1 MKNFKDLQE
10 GLQDPNIFKAFFLA
24 GGPGS
29 GKSYVVR
36 ATTGGTGLR
45 IVNSDDVFEKYLKDA
60 GFDMDMSTVKAER
73 EKEERDKMRDR
84 AKKLTRTR
92 MGDIT
97 TGKGGYLEGR
107 IGLIIDGTGKNYDKI
122 AKQATQLK
130 QLGYDVHMIFVNT
143 SLDTALERNA
153 KRERTV
159 PADVATRAWNE
170 VQRNMGKFSQ
180 YFRRNFVVV
189 DNNDAEEDVLTPVM
203 KQIRGLLKRK
213 VNNPIAKAWIE
224 NEMKLRGITK
234 FRPARNIG
242 MGGQPGAKPKG
253 GLPGSSGFKV
263 RMGRKRPKTGRFAKK

>member
-1 MKNFKDLQE
+1 MKTFQDLQE

-36 ATTGGTGLR
+36 STTGGTGLR
-45 IVNSDDVFEKYLKDA
+45 IVNSDDIFEKYLKDA
-60 GFDMDMSTVKAER
+60 GFDMDMSTAKAER
-73 EKEERDKMRDR
+73 EAEDRDKMRKR

-92 MGDIT
+92 MGDVT

-107 IGLIIDGTGKNYDKI
+107 IGLIIDGTGKDYEKI

-159 PADVATRAWNE
+159 PTDVATRSWNA
-170 VQRNMGKFSQ
+170 VQRNIGKFSQ
-180 YFRRNFVVV
+180 YFRQNFVVV
-189 DNNDAEEDVLTPVM
+189 DNNDSEEDVMTPVF
-203 KQIRGLLKRK
+203 KQIKGLLKK
-213 VNNPIAKAWIE
+213 PVKSPIAKEWVRQ
-224 NEMKLRGITK
+224 EMKRRGIT
-234 FRPARNIG
+234 RA
-242 MGGQPGAKPKG
+242 PKG
-253 GLPGSSGFKV
+253 F
-263 RMGRKRPKTGRFAKK
+263 